1 MRIASE
7 YLGNNYFVECRVV
20 TLDQEGTYNY
30 KGLDIKV
37 ERIWK

>member
-1 MRIASE
+1 
-7 YLGNNYFVECRVV
+7 VV
-20 TLDQEGTYNY
+20 TFDQEGTYNY

>member
-1 MRIASE
+1 
-7 YLGNNYFVECRVV
+7 V
-20 TLDQEGTYNY
+20 TFDQEGTYNY